1 MKLGKLQRVKRERKN
16 GFTDE
21 VNKDIFDQLPMEVQ
35 ESKTYQKN
43 DSN

>member
-1 MKLGKLQRVKRERKN
+1 MKLGKLQKVKQQREN
-16 GFTDE
+16 EFTDE

-35 ESKTYQKN
+35 ESKTYKKN